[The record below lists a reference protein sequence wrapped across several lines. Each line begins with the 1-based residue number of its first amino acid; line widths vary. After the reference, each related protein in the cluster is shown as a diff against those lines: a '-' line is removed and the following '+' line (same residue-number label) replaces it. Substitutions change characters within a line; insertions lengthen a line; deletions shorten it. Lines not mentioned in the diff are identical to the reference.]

1 MASLP
6 CETRPAAQPGT
17 SGLPE
22 LPWTK
27 YTYNALSEPE
37 KTIETVGSTTRTKTD
52 SYDAAGRLK
61 TSAVSSTVG
70 TALPIVTDEYNSE
83 TGALEKQCSNEGKPC
98 TEGKPKTITSITNKL
113 GQLESYTDAAE
124 TENKTTYEYDID
136 GRIKKVKG
144 EKGAETYKYSET
156 TGVLEELLNEYGT
169 SKLTFTATYDAE
181 GNMLTEGYPNGMTG
195 KYAYNTVGK
204 PTGLEYK
211 KETHCTEEEKEKCN
225 WFKDNVVPSIHGQ
238 WIEQA
243 STLSHQTYAYDNA
256 GRLTEVQNTPTASKH
271 CTVRVYAYDED
282 SNRVSL
288 TTRQPGTEGKCA
300 TEGGQ
305 GQGYTYDT
313 ADRLNEPSITY
324 NTFGDITALP
334 AQNSEDPELSSAY
347 YADDQIQSQKQN
359 KQTISY
365 ILDPAGRTLEAD
377 ATGEP
382 VSANILSHFT
392 GPSNTPAWTIN
403 TSTKAWKRNIAGI
416 GGSLIAIQN
425 EGANPVLQLANL
437 HGDIIATASI
447 SETATELTS
456 KADTS
461 EFGVPTVSNPEK
473 YAWLGA
479 MGLPTELPS
488 GVVAMGARSYVPQLG
503 RFLQPDPIPGGSAN
517 AYSYTF
523 GDPVNTNDPSGDYV
537 EGAYLNAF
545 NEGQNREAVEREEA
559 REAAARAAAEQAAR
573 EAAVAA
579 AAAAGPQYSE
589 GEEWE
594 EWEAWEEEGG
604 EEYIAYHQS
613 THKQE
618 EMHLEGV
625 LYQPLGEAAHYRQ
638 VVRGETKGYRQEGY

>member
-1 MASLP
+1 M
-6 CETRPAAQPGT
+6 
-17 SGLPE
+17 
-22 LPWTK
+22 
-27 YTYNALSEPE
+27 SEPE

-83 TGALEKQCSNEGKPC
+83 TGALEKQCANEGKSC
-98 TEGKPKTITSITNKL
+98 TEGKPKTITSVTNKL

-124 TENKTTYEYDID
+124 TENKTMYEYDID
-136 GRIKKVKG
+136 GRIKKIKG
-144 EKGAETYKYSET
+144 EKGTETYKYSEM

-169 SKLTFTATYDAE
+169 SKLAFTATYDGE

-195 KYAYNTVGK
+195 KYTYNTVGK
-204 PTGLEYK
+204 PIGLEYK
-211 KETHCTEEEKEKCN
+211 KETHCTEEEKEKCK

-256 GRLTEVQNTPTASKH
+256 GRLTEVQNTPTASKN

-282 SNRVSL
+282 SNCVSL

-365 ILDPAGRTLEAD
+365 TLDPAGRTLEAD

-392 GPSNTPAWTIN
+392 GPSNTPAWTVN

-425 EGANPVLQLANL
+425 EGQTPCSSLPTSTATSLPPPPSPKLLPNSHPKPTPASSASRPSAIRKSTPGLARWAPHRTALRGGGNGCPLLRSPARSLPTARPYPRRVRQRLQL
-437 HGDIIATASI
+437 H
-447 SETATELTS
+447 
-456 KADTS
+456 
-461 EFGVPTVSNPEK
+461 VRRPRQHQ
-473 YAWLGA
+473 
-479 MGLPTELPS
+479 
-488 GVVAMGARSYVPQLG
+488 RS
-503 RFLQPDPIPGGSAN
+503 
-517 AYSYTF
+517 
-523 GDPVNTNDPSGDYV
+523 
-537 EGAYLNAF
+537 
-545 NEGQNREAVEREEA
+545 
-559 REAAARAAAEQAAR
+559 
-573 EAAVAA
+573 
-579 AAAAGPQYSE
+579 
-589 GEEWE
+589 
-594 EWEAWEEEGG
+594 
-604 EEYIAYHQS
+604 
-613 THKQE
+613 
-618 EMHLEGV
+618 
-625 LYQPLGEAAHYRQ
+625 
-638 VVRGETKGYRQEGY
+638 VRRLR